1 MATRVKRVEKPRSD
15 FLITLSHGSIQTRSL
30 VIATE
35 GLSIPKLG
43 ATNFGYRLAKQ
54 FGHTLVQPVAAL
66 DGFVFSEPDKKKF
79 QGLAGLAVDVELE
92 VAGAK
97 FRENILMTHGGLS
110 GPAALQGSLYWDP
123 GIPVRIRWWPGHH
136 PEDLKSWLQ
145 DKRKTRPKAE
155 LKTVLAELLPER
167 LAERVVEV
175 SGAGNP
181 RVGDL
186 KAEQERALS
195 NWIFEFELIPAGTVG
210 FSKAEV
216 TRGGVNTEEVSSQT
230 LESKLCPGL
239 YFAGEVLDVTGW
251 LGGYNFQWAWAS
263 GWVAGQSVNA
273 PRLKS

>member
-1 MATRVKRVEKPRSD
+1 
-15 FLITLSHGSIQTRSL
+15 
-30 VIATE
+30 
-35 GLSIPKLG
+35 
-43 ATNFGYRLAKQ
+43 
-54 FGHTLVQPVAAL
+54 
-66 DGFVFSEPDKKKF
+66 
-79 QGLAGLAVDVELE
+79 
-92 VAGAK
+92 
-97 FRENILMTHGGLS
+97 
-110 GPAALQGSLYWDP
+110 
-123 GIPVRIRWWPGHH
+123 
-136 PEDLKSWLQ
+136 
-145 DKRKTRPKAE
+145 
-155 LKTVLAELLPER
+155 VLAELLPER